1 MTMTAATPRT
11 TAVGAASAAALAG
24 LILLGPAAP
33 AFAHN
38 SVIDEGPKADS
49 TISAQPGEVWIET
62 NDALLD
68 LDGATALDVI
78 GPDDRHY
85 ATACPSVDGAIAS
98 APAELG
104 PAGEYTVAW
113 RVVSADGHPITG
125 DFTFDWAPADGE
137 PVAEGAAAAVCAS
150 AGSGDAADDAAGG
163 VDDEPDAAASVAGS
177 ELAWIAGAAAVALG
191 AGVAAFLLTRR
202 RPEPTTD
209 AASDAVDVAPP
220 TPGGG
225 TTDADRHDDR

>member
-1 MTMTAATPRT
+1 MTGANLRAAV
-11 TAVGAASAAALAG
+11 VGAAAAALAG
-24 LILLGPAAP
+24 LVLVGPAAP

-38 SVIDEGPKADS
+38 AVIDEGPKAES

-85 ATACPSVDGAIAS
+85 ATACPAVDGAIAS

-125 DFTFDWAPADGE
+125 DFTFEWAPAAGE
-137 PVAEGAAAAVCAS
+137 PVAEGAAEAVCAS
-150 AGSGDAADDAAGG
+150 AAGTDDAVGGADDT
-163 VDDEPDAAASVAGS
+163 DAAASVAGT
-177 ELAWIAGAAAVALG
+177 ELAWIAGAAAVAIG

-202 RPEPTTD
+202 RPEPAAD
-209 AASDAVDVAPP
+209 ATSGASDGTSAS
-220 TPGGG
+220 PGGG
-225 TTDADRHDDR
+225 TPDPDRHDDR